1 MKIKKIKTKEP
12 IAFARLIPN
21 LITLMGLV
29 IGISSIRFALDSKW
43 EYAVCCTL
51 VAAIFDGIDGRIA
64 RLFNATSNFGAE
76 LDSLCDFANFGVC
89 PAIII
94 YLWSFQQYEFK
105 LISWSIILLFV
116 VCMAIRLAR
125 FNTSIF
131 YEQAIDNL
139 QSKYFSVGVPAPP
152 GAILSLIPIMLDFE
166 VTSYIGFTIRPH
178 TLMINMY
185 VALIAILLPSRLPTF
200 LFKNFKIRPRYILPF
215 FIVSTIIII
224 NTLVYPWVTLPA
236 LGLLY
241 ILSIPCCI
249 LIDKR
254 IKLK

>member
-1 MKIKKIKTKEP
+1 
-12 IAFARLIPN
+12 
-21 LITLMGLV
+21 MGLT
-29 IGISSIRFALDSKW
+29 IGLSSIRFALDSKW
-43 EYAVCCTL
+43 EHAVCCTL

-76 LDSLCDFANFGVC
+76 LDSLCDFANFGIC

-94 YLWSFQQYEFK
+94 YLWSFQQYELK
-105 LISWSIILLFV
+105 LISWAVILLFV

-131 YEQAIDNL
+131 YEQEINNIN
-139 QSKYFSVGVPAPP
+139 SKYFSIGVPAPP
-152 GAILSLIPIMLDFE
+152 GAILSLMPVMLDFE
-166 VTSYIGFTIRPH
+166 ITNFLSFNIRPH
-178 TLMINMY
+178 TLMINIY

-200 LFKNFKIRPRYILPF
+200 LFKNVKIKSRYILPF
-215 FIVSTIIII
+215 FIISAIIII
-224 NTLVYPWVTLPA
+224 NTLVYPWVTLPI

-241 ILSIPCCI
+241 MLSIPCCI

>member
-1 MKIKKIKTKEP
+1 MKTKKFKTKEP
-12 IAFARLIPN
+12 IAFTKLIPN

-29 IGISSIRFALDSKW
+29 IGVSSIRFALDSKW
-43 EYAVCCTL
+43 EHAVCCIV
-51 VAAIFDGIDGRIA
+51 VAGIFDGIDGRVA

-76 LDSLCDFANFGVC
+76 LDSLCDFANFGLS

-105 LISWSIILLFV
+105 LISWAVILLFV

-131 YEQAIDNL
+131 YECDSNIH
-139 QSKYFSVGVPAPP
+139 SKYFSLGVPAPS
-152 GAILSLIPIMLDFE
+152 GAILSLMPIMLDFE
-166 VTSYIGFTIRPH
+166 ITTSLGFNIRSD
-178 TLMINMY
+178 TLLIDIY
-185 VALIAILLPSRLPTF
+185 VILIAMLLPSRLPTF
-200 LFKNFKIRPRYILPF
+200 LFKNIKIKPRYILLF
-215 FIVSTIIII
+215 FIFSAILII
-224 NTLVYPWVTLPA
+224 NTLVYPWITLPV

-249 LIDKR
+249 LIDKK
-254 IKLK
+254 IKQK